1 MAGEEL
7 PSVDLQ
13 RTSNHVGMLSDP
25 GRLEK
30 LHALL
35 VALAGAPDEDGIVR
49 AVTKTL
55 STIIPLDLI
64 GIARSDRDYASVW
77 SQNQQREPE
86 ARLRRYLLRRVG
98 HLPSDSI
105 RPSRSLRLVHSRS
118 MSLVPPS
125 AALSVDVDG
134 QPVNGYDIPL
144 ALGPS
149 ATGLV
154 CAQKSGAETFTE
166 WEEQALHIVATVLAL
181 SLRNADASR
190 STQDMVFRDSVTD
203 TPNQQAFEG
212 ALMRELRAGLRYKVP
227 SCLMVLGLD
236 YFHVVNDRLGH
247 VAGDHLLKAVADLI
261 RNIVRDMDFVGR
273 CEEDRFAVILPHTET
288 RQARMLAERLR
299 NRIEQY
305 LFVDSLGQVRTTAS
319 VGIAAIPDVDVAST
333 ADWMAIA
340 GYALKDA
347 KAQGKNRVVL
357 HTPKPPTVACA
368 VALSLVA

>member
-1 MAGEEL
+1 MAGQER
-7 PSVDLQ
+7 PRVDSP
-13 RTSNHVGMLSDP
+13 RTSNQVRLQTNP
-25 GRLEK
+25 GQLAG
-30 LHALL
+30 LQALL
-35 VALAGAPDEDGIVR
+35 AALAGATDEEDIAR
-49 AVTKTL
+49 SLTKTL
-55 STIIPLDLI
+55 PTIIPIDLI
-64 GIARSDRDYASVW
+64 GIARSDREYTRVW
-77 SQNQQREPE
+77 SQNQQPELE

-105 RPSRSLRLVHSRS
+105 RSSRVLRLVHSRPL
-118 MSLVPPS
+118 SLVPSS
-125 AALSVDVDG
+125 AALSVDASG
-134 QPVNGYDIPL
+134 HPENGYDVPL
-144 ALGPS
+144 TLGPS
-149 ATGLV
+149 TTGLLCV
-154 CAQKSGAETFTE
+154 QKCGAKVFTE
-166 WEEQALHIVATVLAL
+166 WEEQALHIVGTVLAL

-190 STQDMVFRDSVTD
+190 RTADMVFRDSVTD

-227 SCLMVLGLD
+227 SCLMLLGLD
-236 YFHVVNDRLGH
+236 YFHVINDRLGH
-247 VAGDHLLKAVADLI
+247 VAGDHLLKAVAGLI

-273 CEEDRFAVILPHTET
+273 CDEDRFAVILPHTDT
-288 RQARMLAERLR
+288 RQARMLAERVR

-333 ADWMAIA
+333 ADWMEIA